1 MIDDD
6 RSALAIAYHAAR
18 LSVDPRTQV
27 GAYLLNEVDGSYRG
41 SIGHNFGVRGIAV
54 NWEDP
59 EHKADYVHH
68 AEEAAIHGAAIHG
81 IRTWGATL
89 YCPWSACL
97 RCARAIIG
105 AKVRRVVAHRELLRF
120 SARVNGSWSASI
132 AASLELLTNAGVICE
147 FVDGPV
153 NARPI
158 LHAGY
163 LWDPTSLE
171 GTTP

>member
-27 GAYLLNEVDGSYRG
+27 GAYLLNEVEGSYRG
-41 SIGHNFGVRGIAV
+41 SIGHNFGVRGATV
-54 NWEDP
+54 DWDDP
-59 EHKADYVHH
+59 AHKADYVHH
-68 AEEAAIHGAAIHG
+68 AEEAAIHGAAVHG

-105 AKVRRVVAHRELLRF
+105 AKVQRVVAHRDLLRF
-120 SARVNGSWSASI
+120 SARVNPSWRASI
-132 AASLELLTNAGVICE
+132 AASLELLTSANVHCD
-147 FVDGPV
+147 FVEGPV

-163 LWDPTSLE
+163 SWNPLTCE
-171 GTTP
+171 GTHP